1 MDSKTTVPRGVRML
15 RHSVTVIAASLVLGW
30 TSVGESSDPVLAV
43 DELPLEMLAQCATGA
58 PAQPDCRPGET
69 LVSRWVGRSERG
81 ELFLTSAA
89 GCVDAACRAWIFER
103 SAQRVAML
111 LALEGQVSVRAD
123 GDYPLVE
130 ARAPLF
136 TGETITSRYRW
147 NGQTYER
154 TVAELR
160 YRVDGVECG
169 TAEQCQQAADAAL
182 EDERINRAV
191 RIYERVHG
199 VSWI

>member
-1 MDSKTTVPRGVRML
+1 MDSQFTMPRSLRLL
-15 RHSVTVIAASLVLGW
+15 RHTVTAIAASLVLGW

-81 ELFLTSAA
+81 DLFLTSAA
-89 GCVDAACRAWIFER
+89 GCVDAVCRAWLFER
-103 SAQRVAML
+103 GAQRVAML
-111 LALEGQVSVRAD
+111 LALEGQVSVRAG

-130 ARAPLF
+130 ARAPLV

-147 NGQTYER
+147 NGQSYER
-154 TVAELR
+154 TEAELR
-160 YRVDGVECG
+160 YRVDGIECG
-169 TAEQCQQAADAAL
+169 TAAQCRQAADAAL
-182 EDERINRAV
+182 EGERVDRAV

>member
-1 MDSKTTVPRGVRML
+1 
-15 RHSVTVIAASLVLGW
+15 VTAIAATLVLGW

-43 DELPLEMLAQCATGA
+43 DELPLEVLAQCAAGA
-58 PAQPDCRPGET
+58 SGQPDCRPGET

-81 ELFLTSAA
+81 DLFLTAA
-89 GCVDAACRAWIFER
+89 PGCVEAACRAWLFER

-111 LALEGQVSVRAD
+111 LALDGQVSVRAGD
-123 GDYPLVE
+123 DYPLVE
-130 ARAPLF
+130 ARAPLA
-136 TGETITSRYRW
+136 TGETLTSRYRW
-147 NGQTYER
+147 NGQSYER
-154 TVAELR
+154 SEAELR
-160 YRVDGVECG
+160 YRVDGIECG

-182 EDERINRAV
+182 EGERTNRAV